1 LTRRARLLDN
11 ARRAD
16 RRSGHPSVPGFGFS
30 GALGE
35 TDWDILR
42 SWRAWLALACDP
54 RFNIKEVLV
63 KEGLQVQS

>member
-1 LTRRARLLDN
+1 LTRRARLLEN

-16 RRSGHPSVPGFGFS
+16 RRSGHPLGPRIGFS

-35 TDWDILR
+35 TGWDILR
-42 SWRAWLALACDP
+42 VGRAWLALACDP
-54 RFNIKEVLV
+54 RFNIKELLV